1 MRRDPTVGRLL
12 TRSFAV
18 LVALIVSSG
27 VAETTAVLM
36 QHRVVRE
43 LSTHVQPLELAN
55 ARLRAVLGDAQRGLR
70 GYLLTG
76 DGQVLD
82 TYHVARSEYT
92 LAGLHLR
99 DLANAREDVAVD
111 AQLARADIWWSLAE
125 QQRRAPPR
133 SDAAARYVT
142 EGKPLFPGVRGGQR
156 GLRRLPGR
164 PRRPPC
170 SARSSWR
177 AGPRFVVLIVLT
189 LVAAATAGGD
199 RAGDRPSDHPAAR
212 RRGDDAGRARRRPA
226 RRPGRHRPRADRD
239 PGRSPPPS
247 TPWPTRATGSG
258 PPRATSP
265 GCAARSASSATGSGP
280 TCGSAT
286 RSTRRSGGWPPSC
299 GPSTC
304 WSGWRRGRPTCRT

>member
-1 MRRDPTVGRLL
+1 M
-12 TRSFAV
+12 
-18 LVALIVSSG
+18 ALIVSSG

-43 LSTHVQPLELAN
+43 LSHPRPAAGAGH

-82 TYHVARSEYT
+82 TYHVPAASTRWPACT
-92 LAGLHLR
+92 CATWPTPGR
-99 DLANAREDVAVD
+99 DVAVD

-142 EGKPLFPGVRGGQR
+142 EGKPLFQAFVAANEAFDASLAVRAATLQR
-156 GLRRLPGR
+156 
-164 PRRPPC
+164 
-170 SARSSWR
+170 RSSWLGWDHDRR
-177 AGPRFVVLIVLT
+177 ADRADP
-189 LVAAATAGGD
+189 VAAADGRGD
-199 RAGDRPSDHPAAR
+199 RAGDRPVGS
-212 RRGDDAGRARRRPA
+212 
-226 RRPGRHRPRADRD
+226 
-239 PGRSPPPS
+239 PGRSGGVVTMLPS
-247 TPWPTRATGSG
+247 AGAGRLDVRADTARGPTEIRAVAAAFNAMADEGDRI
-258 PPRATSP
+258 RAAESDV
-265 GCAARSASSATGSGP
+265 ARLRGEVRELGYPGSGP